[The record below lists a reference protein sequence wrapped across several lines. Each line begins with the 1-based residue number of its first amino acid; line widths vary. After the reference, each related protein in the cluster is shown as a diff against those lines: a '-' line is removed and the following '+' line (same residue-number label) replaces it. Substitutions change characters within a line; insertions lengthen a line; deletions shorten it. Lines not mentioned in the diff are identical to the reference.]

1 MKGLLL
7 FAAGLAVGVVAG
19 AVLVRNKALE
29 DAKQE
34 VEEVREYYRSKRK
47 EAKEEPQEETKE
59 ETEEEPEVEVPQDV
73 DIVKNIV
80 KTNGYTNYN
89 KPETIQTVQTLQTV
103 PCDDPYVIDPT
114 DFGEEPGYDT
124 MTLTYFADG
133 VLVDDVDDVIE
144 DKDTVVGLE
153 NLKVFEEFGATAVYV
168 RNEIWRTD
176 FEILRDDWNY
186 SDIKEPYEV
195 PVKEKKPH
203 QL

>member
-7 FAAGLAVGVVAG
+7 FAAGLTVGVVAG

-34 VEEVREYYRSKRK
+34 VEEVREYYRSKRNETK
-47 EAKEEPQEETKE
+47 EETKE
-59 ETEEEPEVEVPQDV
+59 ETQEEPEVEVPQDV
-73 DIVKNIV
+73 NVVETIVKS
-80 KTNGYTNYN
+80 NGYTNYN
-89 KPETIQTVQTLQTV
+89 KPESIQTVQNVQ
-103 PCDDPYVIDPT
+103 CDDPYIIDPT
-114 DFGEEPGYDT
+114 DFGEEPDYDT

-133 VLVDDVDDVIE
+133 VLIDDVDDVIE

-153 NLKVFEEFGATAVYV
+153 NLKVLDELGATAVYV
-168 RNEIWRTD
+168 RNEIWKTD

-186 SDIKEPYEV
+186 SDIKEPFEV